1 MNIGTFLHLFFVLF
15 EVGLIMVKWMKVSLI
30 LVKWKKMKSKILIKW
45 NWVGNKKWN
54 GGKVLKGAFLSYS
67 YWKYQD
73 ARFTPTKAEKL
84 IFAHFLCKWDPRKCS
99 IYFIIRCRPAPV
111 NKTDIYMQVPFLHAS
126 TKVCAWKIKS

>member
-1 MNIGTFLHLFFVLF
+1 MLNPSLNIGTFLHFFFFLFV
-15 EVGLIMVKWMKVSLI
+15 VGLIIVKWMKVSLI

-45 NWVGNKKWN
+45 NWVENKKWN
-54 GGKVLKGAFLSYS
+54 EGKVLKGAFLSYS

-99 IYFIIRCRPAPV
+99 IYFINRCWPAPV
-111 NKTDIYMQVPFLHAS
+111 NKIDTRENNNAIFNYFSSL
-126 TKVCAWKIKS
+126 